1 MCLFSVCMW
10 KANSRILGVAQTAY
24 CFYDTSVQA
33 GKPRSPDQGGPQFE
47 GSESVLR
54 VVTWGHHGFSAVLS
68 ELKLLL
74 GSPAGRQNIE
84 AKDESQRT
92 GQQAGNGQV
101 IIGWRVQR
109 VIG

>member
-1 MCLFSVCMW
+1 MCLCERLIVRFRCCPDSVIALTFQCRQG
-10 KANSRILGVAQTAY
+10 SPGHLTTEVLGL
-24 CFYDTSVQA
+24 
-33 GKPRSPDQGGPQFE
+33 RRGGD
-47 GSESVLR
+47 SVLR
-54 VVTWGHHGFSAVLS
+54 VVAWGHDGFSAVLS

-84 AKDESQRT
+84 AKDESQRA

-101 IIGWRVQR
+101 